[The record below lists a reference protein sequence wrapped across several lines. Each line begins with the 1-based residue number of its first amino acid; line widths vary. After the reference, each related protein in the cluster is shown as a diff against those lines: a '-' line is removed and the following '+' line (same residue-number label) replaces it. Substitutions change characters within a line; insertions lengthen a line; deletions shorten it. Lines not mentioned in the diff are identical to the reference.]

1 MFKVFNAFLPGCV
14 FKAAA
19 DVEKRLSL
27 LYSLYPNSFRNV
39 CNFELICEI
48 QYIEQIHG
56 ISWKRQAKEYT
67 MNEYQ

>member
-1 MFKVFNAFLPGCV
+1 MFKVFNALLPGCV

-39 CNFELICEI
+39 CNLELICEI
-48 QYIEQIHG
+48 Y
-56 ISWKRQAKEYT
+56 
-67 MNEYQ
+67 